1 MKKQVGSALIIV
13 LVILVLVTLIGT
25 LAVRSGILG
34 LKLATNSQIQAL
46 LLENSNSALFNLED
60 PSQVARQLAG
70 DGMYSY
76 FNDSANATDELVFC
90 YRASQAQFFS
100 MNNASVID
108 QAGGITKNGVMGFC
122 KKNQFATGRS
132 AILSQVYLQKNSD
145 TDEPFASAALN
156 TSLGV
161 TSSNLPIVSNSISA
175 TVISVLPSFASAT
188 DAQIENCFRQR
199 ASQVSSC
206 FSNLNIPF
214 NTQHADYIVG
224 AQPKL
229 KS

>member
-1 MKKQVGSALIIV
+1 MQRQSGSALIIV
-13 LVILVLVTLIGT
+13 LVVLVFVTLIGT
-25 LAVRSGILG
+25 LAIRSGILG
-34 LKLATNSQIQAL
+34 LKLATNSQIQSL

-60 PSQVARQLAG
+60 PAQVARQLAG

-76 FNDSANATDELVFC
+76 FNESQNATDELVFC
-90 YRASQAQFFS
+90 YRASQSEFFS
-100 MNNASVID
+100 MYNASVID
-108 QAGGITKNGVMGFC
+108 QTGGITKNGVMGFC
-122 KKNQFATGRS
+122 KNNQFATGRS
-132 AILSQVYLQKNSD
+132 AILSQVYLRKNN
-145 TDEPFASAALN
+145 TADEPFSSAAQN

-175 TVISVLPSFASAT
+175 TVISVLPSFANVS
-188 DAQIENCFRQR
+188 DDEIEGCFQQR
-199 ASQVSSC
+199 AATVSAC

>member
-76 FNDSANATDELVFC
+76 FNDSENATDELVFC
-90 YRASQAQFFS
+90 YRASQPEFFS
-100 MNNASVID
+100 MSNASVID
-108 QAGGITKNGVMGFC
+108 QAGGTNKNGVTGFC
-122 KKNQFATGRS
+122 KNNQFATGRS
-132 AILSQVYLQKNSD
+132 AILSQVYLKKNNEVGEAFS
-145 TDEPFASAALN
+145 SAVQN

-161 TSSNLPIVSNSISA
+161 TSESLPIVSNSISA

-188 DAQIENCFRQR
+188 DTEIENCFKER
-199 ASQVSSC
+199 ATQVSAC
-206 FSNLNIPF
+206 FAGLNIPF

-224 AQPKL
+224 SSPKL